1 MKNKQT
7 IGRESNPLMKSKSKY
22 LGVVGRLRTVK
33 IERIVE
39 ENPSVK
45 TFSFH
50 DLLCEKAT
58 PGQFIMVWIP
68 GIDEIPMSLSA
79 IEDDHCS
86 FTVTKVGEAT
96 EALHKMKEGDLIGVR
111 GPFGRGFSFV
121 KGEVLIVGGG
131 TGLAPLAVLAENLSR
146 FDAIATFLLGAKAKS
161 ELLFLDR
168 VNKVCPNVI
177 VATDDGSFGLKGLV
191 TEHAEKMLA
200 ERKFDMVY
208 ACGPE
213 PMMVKML
220 FLAEKYNV
228 PLQMSLERLMRC
240 AVGLCG
246 SCVIGIYRVCKD
258 GPVFTKEQLEKV
270 RGEFGTFRRDFD
282 GRKVAI

>member
-7 IGRESNPLMKSKSKY
+7 IGKESNPLMKSKSKY

-33 IERIVE
+33 IQRIVE

-45 TFSFH
+45 TLSFH

-86 FTVTKVGEAT
+86 FTVAKVGEAT
-96 EALHKMKEGDLIGVR
+96 EALHKRKEGDLIGIR
-111 GPFGRGFSFV
+111 GPFGRGFSYV
-121 KGEVLIVGGG
+121 KGEVMIAGGG

-146 FDAIATFLLGAKAKS
+146 LGAIVTFLLGAKTKS

-168 VNKVCPNVI
+168 VNKACLNVI
-177 VATDDGSFGLKGLV
+177 VATDDGSFGLKGLI
-191 TEHAEKMLA
+191 TEHAEKFLA
-200 ERKFDMVY
+200 EKKFDMVY

-258 GPVFTKEQLEKV
+258 GPVFAKEQLGKV
-270 RGEFGTFRRDFD
+270 RGEFGKFKRDFD
-282 GRKVAI
+282 GRKVTI